1 MQGYSP
7 DRMQGDAAAA
17 ATANRPGLS
26 LHSHQPEGDQD
37 ANIYRLTGEPS
48 CKDEARVG
56 QHGTLTRLWA
66 RRGSRPRIQ
75 RDRRFTWAYLFG
87 AICPARGAGAAVVMS
102 YVGVEAMNHHLI
114 EISATVSPG
123 AVALLIMD
131 GAGWHRSNQLVVPDN
146 IVLLKLPP
154 YAPEL
159 NPTENI
165 WQYLRANALANS
177 VWETYEAIVEACCNA
192 WRGLITKPEVV
203 TSIGT
208 RQWAQV
214 NI

>member
-87 AICPARGAGAAVVMS
+87 AICPARGAGAAVVMP

-131 GAGWHRSNQLVVPDN
+131 GAGWHRSNQLADSDDGAR
-146 IVLLKLPP
+146 LLRSDGAHLYDLIPP
-154 YAPEL
+154 G
-159 NPTENI
+159 
-165 WQYLRANALANS
+165 Q
-177 VWETYEAIVEACCNA
+177 
-192 WRGLITKPEVV
+192 EVV
-203 TSIGT
+203 IG
-208 RQWAQV
+208 RFRRG
-214 NI
+214 

>member
-1 MQGYSP
+1 MP
-7 DRMQGDAAAA
+7 
-17 ATANRPGLS
+17 
-26 LHSHQPEGDQD
+26 
-37 ANIYRLTGEPS
+37 
-48 CKDEARVG
+48 
-56 QHGTLTRLWA
+56 
-66 RRGSRPRIQ
+66 
-75 RDRRFTWAYLFG
+75 
-87 AICPARGAGAAVVMS
+87 

-165 WQYLRANALANS
+165 WKYLRANALANS

-192 WRGLITKPEVV
+192 WRGLIAKPEVITADSDDGARLFRSDGAHLYDLIPPGQEV
-203 TSIGT
+203 VIG
-208 RQWAQV
+208 R
-214 NI
+214 NRRG

>member
-1 MQGYSP
+1 MP
-7 DRMQGDAAAA
+7 
-17 ATANRPGLS
+17 
-26 LHSHQPEGDQD
+26 
-37 ANIYRLTGEPS
+37 
-48 CKDEARVG
+48 
-56 QHGTLTRLWA
+56 
-66 RRGSRPRIQ
+66 
-75 RDRRFTWAYLFG
+75 
-87 AICPARGAGAAVVMS
+87 

-123 AVALLIMD
+123 AVALLIID

-146 IVLLKLPP
+146 IALLKLPP

-192 WRGLITKPEVV
+192 WRGLIAKPEVI

-214 NI
+214 SI